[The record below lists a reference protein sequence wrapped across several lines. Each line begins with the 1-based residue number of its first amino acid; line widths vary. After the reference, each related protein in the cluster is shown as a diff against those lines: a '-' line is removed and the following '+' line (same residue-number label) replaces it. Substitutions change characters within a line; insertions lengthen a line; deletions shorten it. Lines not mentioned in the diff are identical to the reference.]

1 MSVGIDWR
9 SIGQLFSPS
18 DLNNDKSTARTQFN
32 ADFVTF
38 VSNVLGRPASSVRSV
53 LVVNLRVD
61 VVVLAA
67 TAATK
72 EENNRVYGG
81 KLDAG
86 VGELSDGG
94 K

>member
-1 MSVGIDWR
+1 M
-9 SIGQLFSPS
+9 
-18 DLNNDKSTARTQFN
+18 
-32 ADFVTF
+32 
-38 VSNVLGRPASSVRSV
+38 SNVLGRPASSVRSV